1 MWHVGFWNDWPHFC
15 TGLHAR
21 ALHRIALSSGVEEII
36 AMAGEDRCWRM
47 FTFKVISACFLNSA
61 SNYYAL
67 SSLKGLTLGI
77 LSFVQAPSDS
87 SLSRISHAKI
97 DGHSLL
103 YWAILPTTS
112 GVATRGLLPP
122 IALGLMEPVS

>member
-1 MWHVGFWNDWPHFC
+1 MTD
-15 TGLHAR
+15 
-21 ALHRIALSSGVEEII
+21 
-36 AMAGEDRCWRM
+36 AGECSRSRSLVHA
-47 FTFKVISACFLNSA
+47 FKQRIKLLRINVVNEFMA
-61 SNYYAL
+61 
-67 SSLKGLTLGI
+67 SSLNELTLGI
-77 LSFVQAPSDS
+77 LSFVQTPSDS